1 MAGWFRARRRQ
12 APAQATG
19 RESLAPGP
27 TDGPDARGL
36 LEEYV
41 RAGKV
46 MQLATVDPDGRPY
59 VNNLWF
65 ASTLRPDRLLFISR
79 PNRLHCEYIRDRS
92 DVAGAILAIELHDP
106 SQPVQGVTFTGTAR
120 ELPTTGIDE
129 QIGVDRPRADGGRR
143 GAPPRLRNHGERL
156 GVVRR
161 DSLPGQPTPA
171 RCGDRHPRGLTR
183 SHSSPPRRRWKRGRT
198 ARRRG
203 LTAVVRFAYPNS
215 VSFVETVRSP
225 ATVTARSAVEG

>member
-129 QIGVDRPRADGGRR
+129 QIGVYQRR
-143 GAPPRLRNHGERL
+143 WPPTAAAI
-156 GVVRR
+156 
-161 DSLPGQPTPA
+161 DPA
-171 RCGDRHPRGLTR
+171 RMAAGEAHHRVYEITVSGWVLYDEIHFRGSPRQPVAAIGTLA
-183 SHSSPPRRRWKRGRT
+183 G
-198 ARRRG
+198 
-203 LTAVVRFAYPNS
+203 
-215 VSFVETVRSP
+215 
-225 ATVTARSAVEG
+225 